1 MHTFVVSD
9 ESIVNEYGYRVM
21 TDGIALKQYER
32 NPLVLFLHTRG
43 KAKDVVGKAVKL
55 YKESGKLMA
64 DIDFDMEDEDAAALA
79 GKVER
84 GFIRMASIFATPEAT
99 SNAEED
105 ILPGQLF
112 ETVTKCKLREISIV
126 DLGGNDNAL
135 KLSAASPLQ
144 LNLKPLNPENPET
157 MNIEQIALA
166 LGLDAET
173 NPKVVLQKVAEIK
186 LSADNSGTENDNLK
200 AQLKAIRDAESTTL
214 VDKAI
219 MLKLIPEG
227 LKESQLKALESDFD
241 NQKVLL
247 SGLIAQAEKNAQKDQ
262 KQTAI
267 GKILGGGKG
276 TDDSIELSFDYL
288 QQNDP
293 EKLRELKD
301 NNNAEYVRLAQE
313 YAKGKRWTP
322 AKN

>member
-9 ESIVNEYGYRVM
+9 ESIINEYGYRVM
-21 TDGIALKQYER
+21 TDGINITQYER

-43 KAKDVVGKAVKL
+43 KAKDVVGKAMKL
-55 YKESGKLMA
+55 YKENGKLMA
-64 DIDFDMEDEDAAALA
+64 DIEFDMEDEDAADLA

-135 KLSAASPLQ
+135 KLSAASPLK
-144 LNLKPLNPENPET
+144 LNLQPLNTENPET
-157 MNIEQIALA
+157 MNIKQIALA

-173 NPKVVLQKVAEIK
+173 KPEVVLQKVSEIK
-186 LSADNSGTENDNLK
+186 LSAENADTEKEALRS
-200 AQLKAIRDAESTTL
+200 QLKAIRDAEANQL
-214 VDKAI
+214 VTKAVE
-219 MLKLIPEG
+219 LKLIPEG
-227 LKESQLKALESDFD
+227 LKESQLKALEADFD

-247 SGLIAQAEKNAQKDQ
+247 SGLITEAEKTVKKDHT
-262 KQTAI
+262 QTAI
-267 GKILGGGKG
+267 GKIVGGGQG
-276 TDDSIELSFDYL
+276 AEGGVELSFDYL

>member
-288 QQNDP
+288 QKNDP
-293 EKLRELKD
+293 EKLRELRE
-301 NNNAEYVRLAQE
+301 NNNAEYVRLTQE
-313 YAKGKRWTP
+313 YATGKRWTP

>member
-9 ESIVNEYGYRVM
+9 ESIINEYGYRVM
-21 TDGIALKQYER
+21 TDGINITQYER

-43 KAKDVVGKAVKL
+43 KAKDVVGKAMKL
-55 YKESGKLMA
+55 YKENGKLMA
-64 DIDFDMEDEDAAALA
+64 DIEFDMEDEDAADLA

-135 KLSAASPLQ
+135 KLSAASPLK
-144 LNLKPLNPENPET
+144 LNLQPLNTENPET
-157 MNIEQIALA
+157 MNIKQIALA

-173 NPKVVLQKVAEIK
+173 KPEVVLQKVSEIK
-186 LSADNSGTENDNLK
+186 LSAENADTEKEALRS
-200 AQLKAIRDAESTTL
+200 QLKAIRDAEANQL
-214 VDKAI
+214 VTKAVE
-219 MLKLIPEG
+219 LKLIPEG
-227 LKESQLKALESDFD
+227 LKESQLKALETDFD

-247 SGLIAQAEKNAQKDQ
+247 SGLITEAEKTFKKDHT
-262 KQTAI
+262 QTAI
-267 GKILGGGKG
+267 GKIVGGGQG
-276 TDDSIELSFDYL
+276 AEGGVELSFDYL

>member
-9 ESIVNEYGYRVM
+9 ESIINEYGYRVM
-21 TDGIALKQYER
+21 TDGINITQYER

-43 KAKDVVGKAVKL
+43 KAKDVVGKAMKL
-55 YKESGKLMA
+55 YKENGKLMA
-64 DIDFDMEDEDAAALA
+64 DIEFDMEDEDAADLA

-135 KLSAASPLQ
+135 KLSAASPLK
-144 LNLKPLNPENPET
+144 LNLQPLNTENPET
-157 MNIEQIALA
+157 MNIKQIALA

-173 NPKVVLQKVAEIK
+173 KPEVVLQKVSEIK
-186 LSADNSGTENDNLK
+186 LSAENADTEKEALRS
-200 AQLKAIRDAESTTL
+200 QLKAIRDAEANQL
-214 VDKAI
+214 VTKAVE
-219 MLKLIPEG
+219 LKLIPEG
-227 LKESQLKALESDFD
+227 LKESQLKALEDDFD

-247 SGLIAQAEKNAQKDQ
+247 SGLITEAEKTVKKDHT
-262 KQTAI
+262 QTAI
-267 GKILGGGKG
+267 GKIVGGGQG
-276 TDDSIELSFDYL
+276 AEGGVELSFDYL

>member
-112 ETVTKCKLREISIV
+112 ETVTKCKLTEISIV